1 MSKLLIGESPAKV
14 PKIRSFLGDGWR
26 VEESLGHV
34 RDLPQND
41 LGIALNDSFKPVYE
55 ILKGKESQVRRLMKA
70 IREADAIYL
79 ATDPDR
85 EGEAIAWHI
94 LELAH
99 VPKKKPVN
107 RVTFTAITKAAVL
120 AAIASPRQL
129 DDNLVEA
136 HQARRLVDRLDG
148 YMASALVCRALNG
161 LYSAGPVQSMCLR
174 LLVERRAEIKA
185 FVAH

>member
-1 MSKLLIGESPAKV
+1 MSKLLIVESPSKV

-26 VEESLGHV
+26 VEASLGHV

-55 ILKGKESQVRRLMKA
+55 ILKGKESQVRRLLKAMK
-70 IREADAIYL
+70 EADAIYL

-99 VPKKKPVN
+99 VPKKKP
-107 RVTFTAITKAAVL
+107 
-120 AAIASPRQL
+120 
-129 DDNLVEA
+129 
-136 HQARRLVDRLDG
+136 
-148 YMASALVCRALNG
+148 
-161 LYSAGPVQSMCLR
+161 
-174 LLVERRAEIKA
+174 
-185 FVAH
+185 